1 MRCPVCDTEVTFALV
16 VAEAG
21 EAEGVDPLAPV
32 VRRLEAEQ
40 YGSPEPLPRPPPIPR
55 DGWE

>member
-1 MRCPVCDTEVTFALV
+1 MPECGAEVTLHLV
-16 VAEAG
+16 VPELA

-40 YGSPEPLPRPPPIPR
+40 YGPPVGDPRPR
-55 DGWE
+55 DNGRP